1 MCGSCRNTISIG
13 IVSIPGTDCRR
24 RRQTILQTRSVGS
37 VQADVHTSRSL
48 ICAMSSEQ
56 GKADLYSS
64 DSAEDSE
71 RERMH
76 RTNKG
81 RLGKMARRRLEAGLR
96 AMTGER
102 EQIARLMEFAV
113 NHADAV
119 DDVSD
124 KGRIADR
131 GRSDRADQSVMN

>member
-1 MCGSCRNTISIG
+1 MTCGSCRNTISIG
-13 IVSIPGTDCRR
+13 IVSIRGTDCRR
-24 RRQTILQTRSVGS
+24 HHRTILQTRLVRSD
-37 VQADVHTSRSL
+37 QRDVHGAKSL
-48 ICAMSSEQ
+48 ICAIPPQQ

-124 KGRIADR
+124 NVRIADP
-131 GRSDRADQSVMN
+131 GRSDRAD

>member
-1 MCGSCRNTISIG
+1 
-13 IVSIPGTDCRR
+13 
-24 RRQTILQTRSVGS
+24 
-37 VQADVHTSRSL
+37 
-48 ICAMSSEQ
+48 MSSEQ

-81 RLGKMARRRLEAGLR
+81 HLGKMARRRLEAGLR

-119 DDVSD
+119 DDVSGND
-124 KGRIADR
+124 RNAGR
-131 GRSDRADQSVMN
+131 GRSDRADWRVTR